1 MDAAHLF
8 ELMIAMLFAVIALHY
23 CAHRLRLPP
32 AVALIL
38 GGAALAFVPGLPE
51 ISLDPTLVLV
61 IFLPPLLMDGA
72 WFIPLRHLRRHLIGI
87 LSLAIGAVVFTT
99 VVVAAVTHALLPTL
113 PWAACATLGAIVS
126 PPDAIAARAVLQRV
140 RLPQRL
146 SILLEG
152 ESLLNDASGL
162 VLFRFAVAA
171 AVTGTFSTMDALGSF
186 ALLALGGAA
195 IGVAVGRTWVFVV
208 KRLGDEYLIVAS
220 SVLLCWAA
228 YILAELLHVSGV
240 IATVV
245 AGLICGWYQHAV
257 FSAAIRLRGT
267 SFWTVLIFLFEASV
281 FMLIGSSLRDVIHR
295 VGGFAVVVE
304 HMTGPILWILLG
316 LTLARFAWIFA
327 SDGVIAL
334 CRKLGWRRYETVGW
348 RASSVLSWAG
358 MRGVVTLAVALSVP
372 ADMPGRDFI
381 LVAAFAV
388 ILVTVLVQGTT
399 LGVVIRKLRPAEAG
413 AHVAPLSMS
422 QAEAAMA
429 QAQAKLVE
437 SRAYAAD
444 GTVIHP
450 QLLDTYRRRANASQ
464 RYAGNESE
472 YQPRLQAHFDLVLE
486 ANAAGRAEL
495 LRLHR
500 AGQIDDRVLHEL
512 ERDLDFEELS
522 AHSAKAT

>member
-1 MDAAHLF
+1 MEAVHLF

-23 CAHRLRLPP
+23 VAHRLRLPP
-32 AVALIL
+32 AVALIA
-38 GGAALAFVPGLPE
+38 GGAGLAFVPGLPHV
-51 ISLDPTLVLV
+51 SLDPALVLV

-72 WFIPLRHLRRHLIGI
+72 WFIPLRHLRRHIIGI
-87 LSLAIGAVVFTT
+87 MSLAIGAVVFTT
-99 VVVAAVTHALLPTL
+99 VVVAVVTHALLPSL
-113 PWAACATLGAIVS
+113 PWAACAALGAIVS

-140 RLPQRL
+140 HLPQRL

-171 AVTGTFSTMDALGSF
+171 AVTGTFSAVDALGSF

-195 IGVAVGRTWVFVV
+195 VGAAVAGVWVSVV
-208 KRLGDEYLIVAS
+208 RRLGDEYLVIAS

-228 YILAELLHVSGV
+228 YILAERLHVSGV

-245 AGLICGWYQHAV
+245 CGLICGWYQHAV

-267 SFWTVLIFLFEASV
+267 SFWNVLIFLFEASV
-281 FMLIGSSLRDVIHR
+281 FLLIGSSLRDVTER
-295 VGGFAVVVE
+295 AGGFGTVARD
-304 HMTGPILWILLG
+304 MAGPVAWILLG
-316 LTLARFAWIFA
+316 LTAARFAWIFA
-327 SDGVIAL
+327 CDGVIAL
-334 CRKLGWRRYETVGW
+334 RRKLGFRRFETMGW
-348 RASSVLSWAG
+348 RASAVLSWAG

-372 ADMPGRDFI
+372 AELPGRDFI

-399 LGVVIRKLRPAEAG
+399 LGVVIRWLRPPEAG
-413 AHVAPLSMS
+413 AHVAPLTMS

-429 QAQAKLVE
+429 RAQAKLVE
-437 SRAYAAD
+437 TRAYAPD
-444 GTVIHP
+444 GALIHP
-450 QLLDTYRRRANASQ
+450 QLLDTYRRRASISE
-464 RYAGNESE
+464 RYAGNEDQF
-472 YQPRLQAHFDLVLE
+472 QPRLQAHFDLVLE

-500 AGQIDDRVLHEL
+500 AGEIDDRVLHEL

-522 AHSAKAT
+522 ARSAKAT